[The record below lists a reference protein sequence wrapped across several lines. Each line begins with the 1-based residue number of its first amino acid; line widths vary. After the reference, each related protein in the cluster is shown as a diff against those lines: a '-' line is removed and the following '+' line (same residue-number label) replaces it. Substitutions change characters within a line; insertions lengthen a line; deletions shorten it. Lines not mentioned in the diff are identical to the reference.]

1 MKKVYRKII
10 LKNSKKALAKNL
22 KSDIIIIVK
31 EIRKEVKR
39 MNITLGTETLL
50 GKVSKIYY
58 GKCYIIH
65 GKYADI
71 ILSHDEV
78 LKIIK

>member
-1 MKKVYRKII
+1 
-10 LKNSKKALAKNL
+10 
-22 KSDIIIIVK
+22 
-31 EIRKEVKR
+31 

>member
-10 LKNSKKALAKNL
+10 FKNSRKALAKNS
-22 KSDIIIIVK
+22 KGDIIIVD

-50 GKVSKIYY
+50 GKVLYY
-58 GKCYIIH
+58 TWKVC
-65 GKYADI
+65 
-71 ILSHDEV
+71 
-78 LKIIK
+78 

>member
-22 KSDIIIIVK
+22 KSDIIIIVN

-58 GKCYIIH
+58 GK
-65 GKYADI
+65 YADI